1 MILQV
6 KEMPKQK
13 MDKSK
18 INAWICCS
26 MDIEKGN
33 LNKIQNRVMTK
44 AKTIF
49 IWNSEIEEYI
59 INQVSK
65 IEEVN

>member
-1 MILQV
+1 MVLQV
-6 KEMPKQK
+6 KEIPKQK

-33 LNKIQNRVMTK
+33 LNKIENRVITK
-44 AKTIF
+44 AKTTF

-59 INQVSK
+59 KSQVLK

>member
-1 MILQV
+1 MVLQV
-6 KEMPKQK
+6 KEMPKLK

-33 LNKIQNRVMTK
+33 INKIQNRVMTK